1 MKAFFGYHDKK
12 PFNND
17 DTKIIFHSYKNLKSL
32 KDQSKKVSINLIDLK
47 KDKMFILDN
56 TKAWSWQIGA
66 SLLWHP
72 HKDIVFFNKKV
83 DEKYITRQ
91 IDLNSNKIKDLNF
104 SIYNISPKGDKFL
117 IADFL

>member
-32 KDQSKKVSINLIDLK
+32 KDQSKKKVSINLIDLK

-56 TKAWSWQIGA
+56 TKAWSWQIEQYMA
-66 SLLWHP
+66 STQR
-72 HKDIVFFNKKV
+72 
-83 DEKYITRQ
+83 YC
-91 IDLNSNKIKDLNF
+91 
-104 SIYNISPKGDKFL
+104 FL
-117 IADFL
+117 